1 MTSRASHHRTRKGR
15 ANARPLQDSETI
27 ASTDDDEILESLI
40 DTFPASDP
48 PAWVALARVGI
59 PKRKPTSRRARND
72 HISDRPGIHML
83 TFKMCLRR

>member
-1 MTSRASHHRTRKGR
+1 MTSRASHHRSRKGR
-15 ANARPLQDSETI
+15 ATRPLQDGETI

-59 PKRKPTSRRARND
+59 PKRKPTSRRARKPP
-72 HISDRPGIHML
+72 HL
-83 TFKMCLRR
+83 

>member
-1 MTSRASHHRTRKGR
+1 LKD
-15 ANARPLQDSETI
+15 NETI

-59 PKRKPTSRRARND
+59 PKRNPTSRRAR
-72 HISDRPGIHML
+72 RPPHL
-83 TFKMCLRR
+83 

>member
-1 MTSRASHHRTRKGR
+1 
-15 ANARPLQDSETI
+15 LQDSETI

-59 PKRKPTSRRARND
+59 PKRKPTSRRARKPS
-72 HISDRPGIHML
+72 HL
-83 TFKMCLRR
+83 

>member
-1 MTSRASHHRTRKGR
+1 MTSRASHHRSRKGR

-48 PAWVALARVGI
+48 PAWVALARVGV
-59 PKRKPTSRRARND
+59 PKRKPSRARKPS
-72 HISDRPGIHML
+72 HL
-83 TFKMCLRR
+83 

>member
-1 MTSRASHHRTRKGR
+1 
-15 ANARPLQDSETI
+15 LQDSETI
-27 ASTDDDEILESLI
+27 ATDDDEILESLV

-83 TFKMCLRR
+83 TFKLCLRR

>member
-1 MTSRASHHRTRKGR
+1 MTSRALHHRSRKGR

-27 ASTDDDEILESLI
+27 ASTDDDDEILKSLI

-59 PKRKPTSRRARND
+59 PKRKPTSRRARKPS
-72 HISDRPGIHML
+72 HL
-83 TFKMCLRR
+83 